1 MRDGSLPTE
10 VAPGSRPTGPRRVGP
25 VECFQVTGGTSLRGR
40 VRVTGAKNSALKLMA
55 AALLAPGRTTL
66 DEVPDI
72 LDVHI
77 MSEVL
82 RRLGCGVAREPEI
95 ADLCAMLSAMGARI
109 DGAGTSTITVEGV
122 DGLAPV
128 QHTTIPDRIV

>member
-1 MRDGSLPTE
+1 MRVSRTVMAASLS
-10 VAPGSRPTGPRRVGP
+10 AARPGGRRAGDRGHRRVAP
-25 VECFQVTGGTSLRGR
+25 VECFEVTGGTALRGR

-72 LDVHI
+72 LDVAI

-82 RRLGCGVAREPEI
+82 RRLRCGVGHPRPPGRGGGGGGAPPAAPEPPPP
-95 ADLCAMLSAMGARI
+95 AA
-109 DGAGTSTITVEGV
+109 
-122 DGLAPV
+122 
-128 QHTTIPDRIV
+128 